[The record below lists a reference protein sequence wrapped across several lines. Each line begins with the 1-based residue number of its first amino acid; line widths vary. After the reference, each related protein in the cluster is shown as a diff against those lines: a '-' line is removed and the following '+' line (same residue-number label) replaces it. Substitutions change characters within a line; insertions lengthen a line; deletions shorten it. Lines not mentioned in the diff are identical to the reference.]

1 LASATTKYYYDDAS
15 KTCLPKKIDCNGPR
29 GGQEVNLH
37 PTQIACV
44 NACSVPAAA
53 DDVVVSKPRP
63 YQKPVPGVVNCV
75 NTYWATTLKGC
86 VKKGT
91 LLQHADPVD
100 TKWYYDPASK
110 TCKSKSI
117 DCNGPG
123 GGPEDNLHPTKAACE
138 SACGSSPPSPSG
150 PSAPTPLAA

>member
-1 LASATTKYYYDDAS
+1 MASATKYYYDDAS
-15 KTCLPKKIDCNGPR
+15 KACLPKKIDCNGPR

-44 NACSVPAAA
+44 NACSVPATT

-75 NTYWATTLKGC
+75 KTAWMTTLKGC
-86 VKKGT
+86 RTTG
-91 LLQHADPVD
+91 
-100 TKWYYDPASK
+100 TKWYYDPAAK
-110 TCKSKSI
+110 TCKPHLI

-123 GGPEDNLHPTKAACE
+123 GGPEENLHPTRAACE
-138 SACGSSPPSPSG
+138 SACGSSPPTPSAESSAG
-150 PSAPTPLAA
+150 PSTPTLIAA